1 MGDTLNSPIESK
13 YKLLKDVR
21 KSENFTVLFA
31 NVQSMNNKF
40 QEIRDITHSVSPSV
54 LCLQETWGKN
64 SATDYSIRMYHQPH
78 ICTLPGAGIAIWVS
92 TKLDFEI
99 IKSPYKVKQIET
111 ATVKIPSKKLFIL
124 NVYRPFGFGNK
135 HEFIKEL
142 GDYIDKLQ
150 ADEPLYQFIITGDFN
165 INLLDMEDISTSLI
179 DTFTFRG
186 FLQQVAIPTHI
197 TLSTGNFNT

>member
-1 MGDTLNSPIESK
+1 MSTEVIGNLGDKLNSPIESK

-21 KSENFTVLFA
+21 KSENFTVLSA

-78 ICTLPGAGIAIWVS
+78 ICTRPGAGMNLGGGVAIWVS

-99 IKSPYKVKQIET
+99 IKSPYKAKQIET
-111 ATVKIPSKKLFIL
+111 ATIKIPSKKLFVL
-124 NVYRPFGFGNK
+124 NVYRPFGDK
-135 HEFIKEL
+135 HDFIKEL

-150 ADEPLYQFIITGDFN
+150 TDEPLYQFIVTGDFN
-165 INLLDMEDISTSLI
+165 INLLDMDDISASLL

-186 FLQQVAIPTHI
+186 FLQ
-197 TLSTGNFNT
+197 S